1 MSINGV
7 YDSSKVLFFT
17 GNSGSGKDTI
27 MKGLKE
33 KLENLGF
40 SVIVPKRLI
49 TRPSHKSEKFISLDE
64 DTFNRFL
71 KEFKFI
77 LHWYIYG
84 NYYGYLKNDVIS
96 YLNGDSYLLLN
107 ISRAI
112 ALDAL
117 TKFPNGKLINLIT
130 DTEKAIERIT
140 KRKRDSEEM
149 IQQRITRMKTKI
161 PLPEIFLTLHN
172 NELSDIPINI
182 QKIING
188 IKIN

>member
-1 MSINGV
+1 MSIDGV

-27 MKGLKE
+27 MKSLKE
-33 KLENLGF
+33 KLEGMEV
-40 SVIVPKRLI
+40 SVIIPKRLI
-49 TRPSHKSEKFISLDE
+49 TRPYHNSEKFVSLDE
-64 DTFNRFL
+64 DTFNQFL
-71 KEFKFI
+71 MEFKFI

-96 YLNGDSYLLLN
+96 YLNGDSYILLN

-117 TKFPNGKLINLIT
+117 TKFPNGKLIKLVT

-149 IQQRITRMKTKI
+149 IQQRITRMNTEI
-161 PLPEIFLTLHN
+161 PLPEVFLTLQN
-172 NELSDIPINI
+172 NELSDIPINVQEI
-182 QKIING
+182 LNRII
-188 IKIN
+188 IK